1 MGGRKRASPGF
12 SGGVRRL
19 HPSPYASIPL
29 CRRAVT
35 AIFLITLAIPFFL
48 IPTGPSGAEEPEK
61 HPIAVFVSQDIRPY
75 IAALEGLAGVLD
87 ADPNVFLDTFHLEK
101 LSADEQKAL
110 VDRLS
115 RKEYRVYVAIGPLAV
130 RFLWD
135 DLRPET
141 GGRLYSM
148 VLNPEKMV
156 PPGDGACGV
165 SLNLPVAE
173 QLRAI
178 RSVLPGVEKIG
189 LLYDPK
195 NNGDFYDEA
204 KAWDDPGLS
213 VVPVPV
219 SSRKDIPAVLKD
231 HWGKIDALWLIPDRT
246 VTTESLIRYILR
258 EAIYNRVPGIG
269 YNRFFYESGAVLSF
283 VFDYREIGGQCGEE
297 VLRVLAGGPCDRRS
311 PLYRL
316 WLNEKVAK
324 SMAVSLSPLSD
335 IPVEVGP

>member
-1 MGGRKRASPGF
+1 MRCPDSFRRNSCQRSAVVQATLLSLLLSWCF
-12 SGGVRRL
+12 LSGGTPVR
-19 HPSPYASIPL
+19 
-29 CRRAVT
+29 
-35 AIFLITLAIPFFL
+35 
-48 IPTGPSGAEEPEK
+48 AEEPGK
-61 HPIAVFVSQDIRPY
+61 KTVAVFVSQEISPY
-75 IAALEGLAGVLD
+75 IAALEGLAAVLD
-87 ADPNVFLDTFHLEK
+87 SDPGVFLDTFHLEK
-101 LSADEQKAL
+101 LPADEQKAL

-135 DLRPET
+135 DLEPET
-141 GGRLYSM
+141 GALFYSM

-156 PPGDGACGV
+156 PGDGACGV

-173 QLRAI
+173 QLRAV
-178 RSVLPGVEKIG
+178 RRTLPGVEKIG
-189 LLYDPK
+189 LLFDPE
-195 NNGDFYDEA
+195 NNSDFYDEA
-204 KAWDDPGLS
+204 RAWDEPGLS

-231 HWGKIDALWLIPDRT
+231 HWEKIDALWLIPDRT

-258 EAIYNRVPGIG
+258 EAIYNRVPAIG

-311 PLYRL
+311 PFYRL

-324 SMAVSLSPLSD
+324 SMAVSLAPLSEN
-335 IPVEVGP
+335 PVEVGP